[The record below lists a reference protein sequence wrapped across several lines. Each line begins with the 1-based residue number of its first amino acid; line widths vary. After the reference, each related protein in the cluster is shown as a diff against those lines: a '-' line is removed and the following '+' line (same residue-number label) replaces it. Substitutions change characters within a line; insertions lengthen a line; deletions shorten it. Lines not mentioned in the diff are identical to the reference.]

1 MIRKVEL
8 RPRAEAD
15 LDEIWAHTVEAW
27 SVAQAKA
34 YLTGLGASLE
44 LIAEFPDLARLRVEF
59 TPAVRIHPYKKH
71 LIIFQS
77 DETVVDVLRI
87 VHSRRNWSDF
97 LAD

>member
-1 MIRKVEL
+1 MRNIEL

-15 LDEIWAHTVEAW
+15 LDEVWIYTVETW

-34 YLTGLGASLE
+34 YLIGLGASLE
-44 LIAEFPDLARLRVEF
+44 LIADFPDLARLRLEF

-71 LIIFQS
+71 LIIYQS
-77 DETVVDVLRI
+77 DDTAIDVVRI
-87 VHSRRNWSDF
+87 VHSMANWSDF